1 MMSVKI
7 SCIVTGTSIVPQ
19 MNVVM
24 SRACKGCCVTYTLFK
39 GFVWELNNFVL
50 FYLFL
55 GTKQQQFSTKVGQD
69 RRFFTARVYVAFS
82 IQMDLA
88 VSFVHGDSN
97 FTTITGRA
105 GWED

>member
-24 SRACKGCCVTYTLFK
+24 SRACKGCCVTYTPFK

-50 FYLFL
+50 FYLFIYFL
-55 GTKQQQFSTKVGQD
+55 WVLNS
-69 RRFFTARVYVAFS
+69 
-82 IQMDLA
+82 
-88 VSFVHGDSN
+88 SN
-97 FTTITGRA
+97 LVLR
-105 GWED
+105 